1 MVVED
6 PDHGDRRKQT
16 EDTLALSSNEMSS
29 PTFHPFPNLPPEL
42 RLQIWKSA
50 CFPFTANESGLH
62 YADLAN
68 LPDKNLHEAEDLY
81 WSPIEMIAL
90 LPDFQTSP
98 KPLESVGRPNGSVYM
113 WDAGL
118 WKACRES
125 RGVIAAHCHLHI
137 LPKGEPSFP
146 NCLFLRNKEPAAPLM
161 VMPTRDIFC
170 TKNLGLP
177 SLPPSLYYTRLH
189 SLGLGGQITSIR
201 HPFNLAL
208 EFDSSWNDEFPSDW
222 YQLKRENSPRGLL
235 VAWLESYRE
244 DNDDE
249 ACIYLLNKAAR
260 FDDDYTGCYP
270 TCPEETSATL
280 RFLQC
285 VRELWTAASCEDC
298 SYEETC
304 YDGVFDPDFD
314 ISKHFKVL
322 VRHEREVGEG
332 EREDGL
338 VDENDDNEDE
348 IEQDGQEGKGIS
360 ES

>member
-16 EDTLALSSNEMSS
+16 EDTLAPSSNEISS
-29 PTFHPFPNLPPEL
+29 PAFQPFPNLPPEL

-50 CFPFTANESGLH
+50 CFPFTANEPGLH

-81 WSPIEMIAL
+81 WSPIEMITL

-98 KPLESVGRPNGSVYM
+98 KPLESVGRPNRSVYM

-118 WKACRES
+118 WKLC
-125 RGVIAAHCHLHI
+125 C
-137 LPKGEPSFP
+137 
-146 NCLFLRNKEPAAPLM
+146 
-161 VMPTRDIFC
+161 
-170 TKNLGLP
+170 
-177 SLPPSLYYTRLH
+177 
-189 SLGLGGQITSIR
+189 SLG
-201 HPFNLAL
+201 AEL
-208 EFDSSWNDEFPSDW
+208 EGEWGTVFHDCDGA
-222 YQLKRENSPRGLL
+222 Y
-235 VAWLESYRE
+235 VTV
-244 DNDDE
+244 
-249 ACIYLLNKAAR
+249 
-260 FDDDYTGCYP
+260 DDDYTGCYP
-270 TCPEETSATL
+270 TCPEETSETL

-322 VRHEREVGEG
+322 VCHEREVGEG

-348 IEQDGQEGKGIS
+348 IEQGGQEGKGIS